1 MGKVTTDCPIHGCWW
16 ILYRSCSRHSDPQRV
31 RTHAHSSCSARLS
44 ISRPG
49 GGSYFM
55 PLRIGRSFRPVRTT
69 LVLCA
74 ALTSALGQQRTPNDT
89 LRSPEVDAQ
98 GKVTFRL
105 FAPQAK
111 QVRLQAEGRDAT
123 PGITP
128 EQLKKE
134 S

>member
-1 MGKVTTDCPIHGCWW
+1 MRLTIR
-16 ILYRSCSRHSDPQRV
+16 RSLHRARV
-31 RTHAHSSCSARLS
+31 A
-44 ISRPG
+44 
-49 GGSYFM
+49 
-55 PLRIGRSFRPVRTT
+55 

-74 ALTSALGQQRTPNDT
+74 AVTSALGQQRTPNDT

-105 FAPQAK
+105 YAPQAQ
-111 QVRLQAEGRDAT
+111 QVKLQAEGRDAT

-128 EQLKKE
+128 EQLK